1 MFGSAIFVTSTYFLG
16 LKLQRNEKQ
25 SVFMKQVAS
34 RHISLKCPFGIKR
47 TNRDRKEVKKVAA
60 LMTELGIQKCF
71 H

>member
-1 MFGSAIFVTSTYFLG
+1 MG

-25 SVFMKQVAS
+25 SVFMKQVEHPA
-34 RHISLKCPFGIKR
+34 IFLKCPFGIKR